1 MNNNIITRT
10 LGKTFSEIS
19 ELFPIVLL
27 TGMRQVGKSTL
38 LEMLKT
44 DGRKYVSL
52 DHFED
57 RELAK
62 NNPSLF
68 IQRYEPPVVIDEIQ
82 YAPELFSVIK
92 IYVDKN
98 KQNGLFWLTGSQKFS
113 LMKGIQESLAGRI
126 AIMELLGFSHC
137 ETENKGDKVK
147 PFLPN
152 TNMFHSDDYSKMD
165 LKTVY
170 QAIFNGSFPRMV
182 LNGGKGRDIFFKSY
196 LQTYIERD
204 VRDHHGI
211 TNNLKF
217 YNFVRAVAVRTGN
230 LLNYS
235 DLSRDVDIDIR
246 TAKTW
251 LSILERS
258 GLVHLLYPYYQNLTK
273 RIIKT
278 PKIYFMDTGL
288 CAYLAGMDSSET
300 LEASY
305 LTGAIFET
313 YAYIQ
318 IIMSYL
324 HNGKEA
330 NIYFYRDDNQ
340 KEIDFVIE
348 QNATLYPIEVKKTA
362 TPTLRDAK
370 NFPIL
375 AKLKKPIGNGAVI
388 CLRNSPLP
396 LSDNLIAVPIF
407 SLA

>member
-1 MNNNIITRT
+1 MVKRT
-10 LGKTFSEIS
+10 LSYVINEVS
-19 ELFPIVLL
+19 ELFPVILL

-44 DGRKYVSL
+44 DNRKYVSL
-52 DHFED
+52 DNFDD

-62 NNPSLF
+62 TNPSLF
-68 IQRYEPPVVIDEIQ
+68 LQRYEPPIIIDEIQ
-82 YAPELFSVIK
+82 YVPELFTFIK
-92 IYVDKN
+92 IHVDTN

-113 LMKGIQESLAGRI
+113 LMEGVQESLAGRI
-126 AIMELLGFSHC
+126 AIMELLGFSYC
-137 ETENKGDKVK
+137 ETENRGKEVE

-152 TNMFHSDDYSKMD
+152 AKLLYFDNQEDMN
-165 LKTVY
+165 LKRVY
-170 QAIFNGSFPRMV
+170 QAIFDGSFPRMI
-182 LNGGKGRDIFFKSY
+182 LNKGKGRDIFFKSY

-204 VRDHHGI
+204 VRDYHGI

-246 TAKTW
+246 TAKSW
-251 LSILERS
+251 LAVLERS
-258 GLVHLLYPYYQNLTK
+258 GLVRLLYPYYNNITK

-288 CAYLAGMDSSET
+288 CAYLAGMDSPET
-300 LEASY
+300 LEAGY
-305 LTGAIFET
+305 LTGAILET
-313 YAYIQ
+313 YAFIQ
-318 IIMSYL
+318 IVMSYL

-330 NIYFYRDDNQ
+330 NIYFYRDDDQ

-362 TPTLRDAK
+362 TPTIRDAK

-375 AKLKKPIGNGAVI
+375 AKLEKPIGDGAVI

-396 LSDNLIAVPIF
+396 LSENVIAIPIF

>member
-1 MNNNIITRT
+1 MIKRT
-10 LGKTFSEIS
+10 LSYVFDEIS
-19 ELFPIVLL
+19 ELFPVIML

-38 LEMLKT
+38 LEMQNN
-44 DGRKYVSL
+44 DNRKYVSL
-52 DHFED
+52 DNYDD

-68 IQRYEPPVVIDEIQ
+68 LQRYEPPIIIDEIQ
-82 YAPELFSVIK
+82 YAPELFPYIK
-92 IYVDKN
+92 IHVDQN
-98 KQNGLFWLTGSQKFS
+98 RENGLFWLTGSQKFS
-113 LMKGIQESLAGRI
+113 LMKGVQESLAGRI
-126 AIMELLGFSHC
+126 AIMELLGFSYS
-137 ETENKGDKVK
+137 ETENRASEVK

-152 TNMFHSDDYSKMD
+152 TKLFHSDYKEMN

-170 QAIFNGSFPRMV
+170 QTIFNGSFPQMV
-182 LNGGKGRDIFFKSY
+182 LNNGKGRDIFFKSY

-204 VRDHHGI
+204 VRDYHGI

-217 YNFVRAVAVRTGN
+217 HNFVRAVAVRTGN

-235 DLSRDVDIDIR
+235 DLSRDVEIDIR
-246 TAKTW
+246 TAKSW
-251 LSILERS
+251 IDILERS
-258 GLVHLLYPYYQNLTK
+258 GLVRLLYPYYQNLTK

-288 CAYLAGMDSSET
+288 CAYLAGMDSPET
-300 LEASY
+300 LEAGY
-305 LTGAIFET
+305 LTGAILET
-313 YAYIQ
+313 YAFIE

-362 TPTLRDAK
+362 TPTPKDAR
-370 NFPIL
+370 NFSVL
-375 AKLKKPIGNGAVI
+375 EKLQKPIGNGAII
-388 CLRNSPLP
+388 CLRNTPLP
-396 LSDNLIAVPIF
+396 LSDNVIAVPIF